1 MAKKHRLGLTGKL
14 VLAIVA
20 AGSIPIVVGVS
31 VAYVEGKGE
40 LHEVIGS
47 SFEALAQDSASKID
61 RECERAIARD
71 RLVAARAAADWLT
84 RRQLGPACVRLP
96 ADVEALAVRVSGRH
110 SPPLRICRYKRCV
123 SGMGSTPSSR

>member
-1 MAKKHRLGLTGKL
+1 VAKKHRLGLTGKL

-31 VAYVEGKGE
+31 VAYVEGKSE

-61 RECERAIARD
+61 REFERAIALD
-71 RLVAARAAADWLT
+71 RLVAARAAADWRT
-84 RRQLGPACVRLP
+84 RRQLSSAR
-96 ADVEALAVRVSGRH
+96 RVCGYQQMWR
-110 SPPLRICRYKRCV
+110 P
-123 SGMGSTPSSR
+123 